1 MSVSWS
7 IVLDVVIGL
16 TIFTSVRAVLVELFG
31 PSLRALQLFLTEW
44 LLRRSR

>member
-1 MSVSWS
+1 MNISWS

-16 TIFTSVRAVLVELFG
+16 TIFMSVRAVLAELFG
-31 PSLRALQLFLTEW
+31 PSLRALRLFLTTW